1 VIGAKAGEPTEV
13 GAEQMPLPATA
24 GGSRRRLRPLD
35 AVALAIVVVAVLA
48 AIFAPLLASHSPTGG
63 NILEQFEE
71 PGAGHLLGTDENGND
86 IAARLL
92 YGARPSLLG
101 PVAVVLLSLLVGIPL
116 ALVSVWRGGLTDAII
131 GRALDLVFSFPAV
144 LIASILVLLY
154 GGGLLP
160 AIVAVAISYI
170 PWAARLT
177 RTATLRERHKP
188 YVLAC
193 EIQGMSAPWIA
204 VRHVLPN
211 LARLIA
217 AQATVA
223 LGYALIDL
231 AALSFLGLGIRP
243 PAPDWGEMVGDTAG
257 FSEGNYTTPL
267 AAAIC
272 IVLVVASVAHLG
284 TRFFESEEEG

>member
-1 VIGAKAGEPTEV
+1 MSATTTETAPEQLPLIVSPTR
-13 GAEQMPLPATA
+13 
-24 GGSRRRLRPLD
+24 SRRRLSPLD
-35 AVALAIVVVAVLA
+35 AVAAAIIVIAVLA
-48 AIFAPLLASHSPTGG
+48 AVFAPLLAGHSPTGG
-63 NILEQFEE
+63 DILEQFES
-71 PGAGHLLGTDENGND
+71 PGGAHLLGTDENGND
-86 IAARLL
+86 IVARLL

-131 GRALDLVFSFPAV
+131 GRALDLVFAFPAV

-154 GGGLLP
+154 GGGLFP

-170 PWAARLT
+170 PWAARLV

-193 EIQGMSAPWIA
+193 EIQGMSATWIA
-204 VRHVLPN
+204 ARHVLPN

-223 LGYALIDL
+223 LGYALVDL

-243 PAPDWGEMVGDTAG
+243 PAPDWGEMVADTAG
-257 FSEGNYTTPL
+257 FAQGNYTAPL

-284 TRFFESEEEG
+284 TRFFEGEEED